1 MKEIKK
7 IRIIA
12 VVAFLVAIASL
23 SISYSSLNTTKEVK
37 GIALVEP
44 NVISLK
50 ISDIDNLVCD
60 DGSSISEGIILD
72 NTITFNTSLKTVGSN
87 CSFDFVILNNG
98 SYDVTLNGGI
108 LDNLNNEHVTYE
120 LIGVNKGDSLKIGES
135 KKVSLKVSYND
146 FVRDEWT
153 EVPVINLNEVQ
164 YKFDFEKNI

>member
-37 GIALVEP
+37 GIAMVEP

-50 ISDIDNLVCD
+50 ISDIGNLLCD
-60 DGSSISEGIILD
+60 EGSSISEGIIVD
-72 NTITFNTSLKTVGSN
+72 NTITFDSNLRSIGSS

-98 SYDVTLNGGI
+98 SYDVKLNGGI
-108 LDNLNNEHVTYE
+108 LDNLNNEHVSYE
-120 LIGVNKGDSLKIGES
+120 LLGVNKDDVLKIGES
-135 KKVSLKVSYND
+135 KKVSLKLSYND
-146 FVRDEWT
+146 FERDEWT
-153 EVPVINLNEVQ
+153 EIPNINMNGVQ
-164 YKFDFEKNI
+164 YKFDFEKNK

>member
-37 GIALVEP
+37 GIAMVEP

-50 ISDIDNLVCD
+50 ISDIDNLLCD
-60 DGSSISEGIILD
+60 EGSSISEGIIVD
-72 NTITFNTSLKTVGSN
+72 NTITFDSNLRSIGSS

>member
-37 GIALVEP
+37 GIAMVEP

-50 ISDIDNLVCD
+50 ISDINNLLCD
-60 DGSSISEGIILD
+60 EGSNISEGIIVD
-72 NTITFNTSLKTVGSN
+72 NTITFDSNLRSIGSS

-98 SYDVTLNGGI
+98 SYDVKLNGGI
-108 LDNLNNEHVTYE
+108 LDNLNNEHVSYE
-120 LIGVNKGDSLKIGES
+120 LIGVNKGDVLKIGES
-135 KKVSLKVSYND
+135 KKVALKISYND
-146 FVRDEWT
+146 FERDEWT
-153 EVPVINLNEVQ
+153 EIPSINMNGVQ
-164 YKFDFEKNI
+164 YKFDFEKNK